1 MVSGSL
7 ELLKIVVVDDDPHI
21 RELIA
26 RCLALFG
33 ASVTLCEN
41 AFQGIIA
48 IEKTRPDVALIDIVM
63 PGRNGFELLNQIR
76 ELEPEQ
82 GGKVSIVVTT
92 GLRGPEVEAEIRGAG
107 FTYLAK
113 PFTPIQLRDSVNQS
127 LNSFSLPRR
136 LVSGSLFG
144 AAASDDPSSMCSW
157 S

>member
-48 IEKTRPDVALIDIVM
+48 IEKTRPDVALIDIMM

-82 GGKVSIVVTT
+82 GGKC
-92 GLRGPEVEAEIRGAG
+92 R
-107 FTYLAK
+107 
-113 PFTPIQLRDSVNQS
+113 S
-127 LNSFSLPRR
+127 L
-136 LVSGSLFG
+136 
-144 AAASDDPSSMCSW
+144 
-157 S
+157 

>member
-1 MVSGSL
+1 MVLGSL
-7 ELLKIVVVDDDPHI
+7 EPLKIVVVDDDPLI

-48 IEKTRPDVALIDIVM
+48 VEEVRPDIALIDILM
-63 PGRNGFELLNQIR
+63 PGRNGLELMSQIR

-82 GGKVSIVVTT
+82 GGKVQIIVTT
-92 GLRGPEVEAEIRGAG
+92 GLRDPDLESEIQQAG
-107 FTYLAK
+107 FAYLAK
-113 PFTPIQLRDSVNQS
+113 PFTPIQLFNSVSQT

-136 LVSGSLFG
+136 LVFGSAFG
-144 AAASDDPSSMCSW
+144 AVASDDRSSMCSL